1 MIRNA
6 AVSVLAGI
14 VVFLGLAPSAAAH
27 YDWAAS
33 EP

>member
-14 VVFLGLAPSAAAH
+14 VVFLGLAAAH
-27 YDWAAS
+27 YDWAVS